1 MKKYLLAI
9 YAVACCLFLVAPMAM
24 ADIVNP
30 TLGAGT
36 TDDDDFFT
44 GLYGST
50 ITLISKQPDNEGVLP
65 GELHVVPLDFTGY
78 SSAGI
83 SWDLTGDGYVAKY
96 VAVKD
101 GSTVGPN
108 GEHWL
113 YYEVTENQGII
124 GGGQVTTQVFQNT
137 AGNISHISLYGIEGG
152 DTKVPEPAT
161 LLLLGSGLVGFIGL
175 RRKIKHK

>member
-1 MKKYLLAI
+1 MKKYLLPI
-9 YAVACCLFLVAPMAM
+9 SVVACCLFSVVPMGM
-24 ADIVNP
+24 ADIINP
-30 TLGAGT
+30 TLGTGT

-65 GELHVVPLDFTGY
+65 GELQVVPLDFT
-78 SSAGI
+78 SSPSANI

-101 GSTVGPN
+101 GSTVGPG

-113 YYEVTENQGII
+113 YYTVTEAQGII
-124 GGGQVTTQVFQNT
+124 GAGQVTTQEFQDT
-137 AGNISHISLYGIEGG
+137 AGEISHISLYGVEGG
-152 DTKVPEPAT
+152 GTKVPEPAT

-175 RRKIKHK
+175 RRKIKHN

>member
-1 MKKYLLAI
+1 MKKYLLLI
-9 YAVACCLFLVAPMAM
+9 YVLVCCLLSVAPMAM

-65 GELHVVPLDFTGY
+65 GELHVVPLDFTSY
-78 SSAGI
+78 SSADI

-101 GSTVGPN
+101 GSK
-108 GEHWL
+108 L
-113 YYEVTENQGII
+113 AQK
-124 GGGQVTTQVFQNT
+124 
-137 AGNISHISLYGIEGG
+137 GNS
-152 DTKVPEPAT
+152 
-161 LLLLGSGLVGFIGL
+161 GFII
-175 RRKIKHK
+175 R

>member
-1 MKKYLLAI
+1 MKKYLLPI
-9 YAVACCLFLVAPMAM
+9 SVVACCLFSVVPMVM
-24 ADIVNP
+24 ADIINP
-30 TLGAGT
+30 TLGTGT

-50 ITLISKQPDNEGVLP
+50 ITLISKQPDNEGVFP
-65 GELHVVPLDFTGY
+65 GELQVVPLDFT
-78 SSAGI
+78 SSPSANI

-101 GSTVGPN
+101 GSTVGPG

-113 YYEVTENQGII
+113 YYTVTEAQGII
-124 GGGQVTTQVFQNT
+124 GAGQVTTQEFQDT
-137 AGNISHISLYGIEGG
+137 AGEISHISLYGVEGG
-152 DTKVPEPAT
+152 GTKVPEPAT

-175 RRKIKHK
+175 RRKIKHN